1 MQKKFLLSL
10 FLLVWGLCAF
20 SQDYR
25 LMLQSGS
32 KPDAIGLEQYA
43 SRKVSLLGSRMGNGN
58 YVILQFHQIPTHSQ
72 KEEIRRAG
80 IQLFDYLPHFAFWA
94 YLPDEV
100 SSSNLQ
106 NLGVKSIYPYAPTDK
121 IAKLI
126 TDKGIP
132 DWAIKE
138 RGNVDLLV
146 QIYPNIP
153 LQEAL
158 GRLVSL
164 GWVKVV
170 QEKFLADVSI
180 LRVPIQK
187 MQDLAQIPFVY
198 FIEPIFPP
206 AQLEN
211 REATSNH
218 RINFVNS
225 EYAGGRKYDGTGIV
239 VSMGDDGTADTHIDK
254 KGRITNNITSNSGN
268 HGDHVS
274 GIIMGAGNLNP
285 LMKGQAPG
293 AHLEVYSYHDDIDQM
308 PTPYNTKNVRITSHS
323 LGESLN
329 AGYNTGAR
337 QVDQQIRQMPDLM
350 HVFSAGNS
358 GSAFYT
364 ITGGRK
370 AGKNVIA
377 VANLS
382 KTDAISSSSSRGPAA
397 DGRLKPEVSAVGSS
411 VNSTG
416 ENNTY
421 YSSSGTSM
429 ACPAVSGTLAALYHA
444 YRALNSNAMP
454 TSDIIK
460 GIVMNTADDLGN
472 AGPDFTFGYGRI
484 NARRAVLTLEQNR
497 YYVNSITQGVTQT
510 QTINVPAGTKQL
522 KVMLYW
528 NDYEGA
534 AGASVPLVNNL
545 NLTVTPPS
553 ASPVN
558 PWILNPSATSDP
570 AVRGVDNIN
579 NSEQV
584 TIDDPAAGT
593 YTISVNGFAVPQ
605 GPQQYV
611 VCYEFVQDD
620 VVLTFPIGG
629 ESFTP
634 GTTEKIRWDA
644 WGSSG
649 SFDLEYS
656 ANGGTTWT
664 SIITGLAGSTR
675 SYDWNVPNVQS
686 GQVRVRVSK
695 GALQSQSIANFSIMP
710 FPSGLSASAGCSG
723 VNLSWSTVTGATSYE
738 VFRLGT
744 KYMESVGTTTA
755 TNFAD
760 NVPTG
765 DTYWYAVR
773 ALGPSGAVSRRC
785 NAISF
790 NLTSY
795 VCATDAAIA
804 NISPSG
810 NSCNMSENSEV
821 KITVQNVGTSTLN
834 NLTLNYEVKKSDNTL
849 VTSGSSNIV
858 SLAANATQEITFTA
872 NLGIID
878 ETYQISATVNVTG
891 DQNASNNQRNVSAK
905 NVSINLTLAY
915 DNGVLRAT
923 QGHRNYRW
931 FRDGQFLATTGAN
944 HEWSPN
950 TLGTYQVE
958 AQSYTN
964 NCKKMS
970 NEVVVTVLSLQD
982 VSNELLIVPNPTESE
997 ISITL
1002 PKNLQN
1008 NSQFTLIDV
1017 KGRKLLEGS
1026 LQENQNIDVS
1036 KLPKGLYILEIKNAT
1051 HRAIRKVAK
1060 Q

>member
-1 MQKKFLLSL
+1 MQKFFLLTLLISTNILSL
-10 FLLVWGLCAF
+10 G
-20 SQDYR
+20 QDIH
-25 LMLQSGS
+25 LMLQSGK
-32 KPDAIGLEQYA
+32 KPNPIRSDEYTT
-43 SRKVSLLGSRMGNGN
+43 RKIALSHCKMGQGY
-58 YVILQFHQIPTHSQ
+58 YVILQFQQIPTQTQ
-72 KEEIRRAG
+72 KEQIQRVG
-80 IQLFDYLPHFAFWA
+80 IQLFDYLPYLSFWA
-94 YLPDEV
+94 YLPDNLSAEI
-100 SSSNLQ
+100 LQ
-106 NLGVKSIYPYAPTDK
+106 NLGIKNIYPYNAENK
-121 IAKLI
+121 IARLI
-126 TDKGIP
+126 TEKGIP
-132 DWAIKE
+132 QWAIKE
-138 RGNVDLLV
+138 TGKVDLLV
-146 QIYPNIP
+146 QFYPNIR
-153 LQEAL
+153 LSEAHL
-158 GRLVSL
+158 RLETL
-164 GWVKVV
+164 GWVKVI
-170 QEKFLADVSI
+170 QEKFLSDVSI
-180 LRVPIQK
+180 LRVPISK
-187 MQDLAQIPFVY
+187 LQDLAQIPFIY

-225 EYAGGRKYDGTGIV
+225 EYVGGRKYDGTGIV

-254 KGRITNNITSNSGN
+254 KGRITNNVTSNSGS

-293 AHLEVYSYHDDIDQM
+293 AHLEVYSWHDDIDQM

-323 LGESLN
+323 LGEGLN

-337 QVDQQIRQMPDLM
+337 QVDQQIRQLPELM

-358 GSAFYT
+358 GSSFFT

-382 KTDAISSSSSRGPAA
+382 KTDVIANSSSRGPAA
-397 DGRLKPEVSAVGSS
+397 DGRLKPEVAAVGTN
-411 VNSTG
+411 VNSTL

-421 YSSSGTSM
+421 GSNSGTSM

-460 GIVMNTADDLGN
+460 AIVMNTADDLGN
-472 AGPDFTFGYGRI
+472 PGPDFTFGYGRI

-497 YYVNSITQGVTQT
+497 YYVNSISQGQTQT
-510 QTINVPAGTKQL
+510 QTISVPAGTKQL

-534 AGASVPLVNNL
+534 ASASIPLVNNL

-553 ASPVN
+553 SPPVN
-558 PWILNPSATSDP
+558 PWILDFNNPANN

-584 TIDDPAAGT
+584 TIDNPVSGS

-611 VCYEFVQDD
+611 VCYEFIQDD

-634 GTTEKIRWDA
+634 GTVEKIRWDA

-649 SFDLEYS
+649 TFNLEYS
-656 ANGGTTWT
+656 TDGGTTWT
-664 SIITGLAGSTR
+664 NITTGISGSSR
-675 SYDWNVPNVQS
+675 SFDWNVPNVQS

-695 GALQSQSIANFSIMP
+695 GSLQSQSIANFSIMP
-710 FPSGLSASAGCSG
+710 FPSGLTASAGCTG
-723 VNLSWSTVTGATSYE
+723 VNLSWTAVAGATSYE

-755 TNFAD
+755 TTFTD
-760 NVPTG
+760 NVATG
-765 DTYWYAVR
+765 ETYWYAIR
-773 ALGPSGAVSRRC
+773 ALGSNGAVSRRC

-790 NLTSY
+790 NYTSA
-795 VCATDAAIA
+795 VCATDAAIS

-810 NSCNMSENSEV
+810 NSCVMTENTEV
-821 KITVQNVGTSTLN
+821 KVTVHNVGTSTLT
-834 NLTLNYEVKKSDNTL
+834 NLTVNCEVRKSDNSIVMT
-849 VTSGSSNIV
+849 GSANIT
-858 SLAANATQEITFTA
+858 SLAPNALQDVTFNA
-872 NLGIID
+872 NLGTID
-878 ETYQISATVNVTG
+878 ETYQISATVSVAG
-891 DQNASNNQRNVSAK
+891 DMNTANNQKSVNAK
-905 NVSINLTLAY
+905 NVSINLSLSY
-915 DNGVLRAT
+915 ENGILKAT
-923 QGHRNYRW
+923 QGYRNYRW
-931 FRDGQFLATTGAN
+931 FKDGNFVATTGTN
-944 HEWSPN
+944 HEWIPN
-950 TLGTYQVE
+950 ALGTYQVE

-964 NCKKMS
+964 TCKRMS
-970 NEVVVTVLSLQD
+970 NEVVITILSLQD
-982 VSNELLIVPNPTESE
+982 VSSELLIAPNPTENA
-997 ISITL
+997 ISIIL

-1008 NSQFTLIDV
+1008 NAQFMLIDA
-1017 KGRKLLEGS
+1017 KGRKLMEGS
-1026 LQENQNIDVS
+1026 LQENQTIHVS

>member
-10 FLLVWGLCAF
+10 FLLGMSLWSFA
-20 SQDYR
+20 QDYR

-32 KPDAIGLEQYA
+32 MPNSISLEQYA
-43 SRKVSLLGSRMGNGN
+43 LRKANLSGSRMRNGN
-58 YVILQFHQIPTHSQ
+58 YVILQFHQIPTQSQ
-72 KEEIRRAG
+72 KEQIRRAG

-100 SSSNLQ
+100 TSDRLQ
-106 NLGVKSIYPYAPTDK
+106 NLGIRNIYPYTPSDK

-126 TDKGIP
+126 TEKGIP
-132 DWAIKE
+132 EWAIKE
-138 RGNVDLLV
+138 RGTVDLLV
-146 QIYPNIP
+146 QFYPNIS
-153 LQEAL
+153 LQEAHI
-158 GRLVSL
+158 RLVSL

-187 MQDLAQIPFVY
+187 LQDLAQIPFVY

-225 EYAGGRKYDGTGIV
+225 EYVGGRKYDGTGIV

-254 KGRITNNITSNSGN
+254 KGRITNNTTSNSGS

-293 AHLEVYSYHDDIDQM
+293 AHLEVYSWHDDIDQM

-323 LGESLN
+323 LGETLN

-397 DGRLKPEVSAVGSS
+397 DGRLKPEVAAVGTS
-411 VNSTG
+411 VNSTL

-421 YSSSGTSM
+421 GSNSGTSM

-472 AGPDFTFGYGRI
+472 PGPDFTFGYGRI

-497 YYVNSITQGVTQT
+497 YYVNSISQGQTQT
-510 QTINVPAGTKQL
+510 QNITVPAGTKQL

-534 AGASVPLVNNL
+534 AGASIPLVNNL

-558 PWILNPSATSDP
+558 PWILNPSAPSDP

-584 TIDDPAAGT
+584 TIDDPVAGT
-593 YTISVNGFAVPQ
+593 YTISVNGFSVPQ

-634 GTTEKIRWDA
+634 GTVEKIRWDA
-644 WGSSG
+644 WGNSG
-649 SFDLEYS
+649 TFNLEYS
-656 ANGGTTWT
+656 TNGGATWT
-664 SIITGLAGSTR
+664 SITTGLSGASR
-675 SYDWNVPNVQS
+675 SFDWNIPNVQS

-695 GALQSQSIANFSIMP
+695 GSLQSQSIANFSIMP
-710 FPSGLSASAGCSG
+710 FPSGFTASAGCSG
-723 VNLSWSTVTGATSYE
+723 VNLSWTAVSGATSYE

-755 TNFAD
+755 TTFTD
-760 NVPTG
+760 NVATG
-765 DTYWYAVR
+765 ETYWYAVR
-773 ALGPSGAVSRRC
+773 ALGPNNAVSRRC

-790 NLTSY
+790 NYTSP
-795 VCATDAAIA
+795 VCATDAAVT

-810 NSCNMSENSEV
+810 NSCVMSENTEV
-821 KITVQNVGTSTLN
+821 RVTVRNVGTSNLS
-834 NLTLNYEVKKSDNTL
+834 NLTVNYEIRKSDNSVVLTD
-849 VTSGSSNIV
+849 SRNIT
-858 SLAANATQEITFTA
+858 SLAANASQDVTFNTD
-872 NLGIID
+872 LGIIN
-878 ETYQISATVNVTG
+878 ETYQISATVSVTG
-891 DQNASNNQRNVSAK
+891 DQNASNNQRIVNAK
-905 NVSINLTLAY
+905 NVSIQLTLSY

-923 QGHRNYRW
+923 PGHRNYRW
-931 FRDGQFLATTGAN
+931 FKDGVFLANTSTN
-944 HEWSPN
+944 HEWTPN

-958 AQSYTN
+958 AQSSTN
-964 NCKKMS
+964 TCKRMS

-982 VSNELLIVPNPTESE
+982 VSNELLISPNPTENV

-1008 NSQFTLIDV
+1008 NAQFRLIDV
-1017 KGRKLLEGS
+1017 KGRRLIEGS
-1026 LQENQNIDVS
+1026 LRENQNIDVS
-1036 KLPKGLYILEIKNAT
+1036 KLPKGLYILEIQNTT